1 MSQSTLVDK
10 DLLKAAN
17 GVPLTQ
23 GLFLE
28 IGYTD
33 FAVFSLKDQDHEHN
47 GKTYISLK
55 RLYLEMED
63 VGEYEFATTYLLG
76 WSHWQR
82 MCANKQISKHIEEW
96 REELELKLRSRA
108 IRAMKDKIGTEQGI
122 NAAKW
127 IADKGW
133 AKKGVGRPNKQE
145 EEREKRLQEKLDVD
159 WADDLS
165 RITGSM

>member
-1 MSQSTLVDK
+1 MINKSE
-10 DLLKAAN
+10 LKANN

-28 IGYTD
+28 IQYGEL
-33 FAVFSLKDQDHEHN
+33 AVFTLKDDDYEYNGKLYPSLK
-47 GKTYISLK
+47 K
-55 RLYLEMED
+55 LYLEMED
-63 VGEYEFATTYLLG
+63 IGEYEFATTHLLG
-76 WSHWQR
+76 WAHWQR
-82 MCANKQISKHIEEW
+82 MCDNKQLRKHIDEW

-108 IRAMKDKIGTEQGI
+108 IKAMKDKIASEQGI

-145 EEREKRLQEKLDVD
+145 EEREKRLQEKLDID